1 MSKRCPPGVICIENV
16 TIVVLFLIIL
26 LLIYYF
32 FRNNGNVNDNDSRDK
47 SKSNLSLNS
56 NSTQEIIVRDERIG
70 GTGVGMGMGMF
81 PYSYNSFSNFPND
94 IYLNPYT
101 APLRDDRYF
110 PMPIDPRGMI
120 PIPINVSTQGMGVGV
135 DSSYRQ
141 VGILKR
147 MNGNETIL
155 PLMGRPLFTNRDK
168 WQFYTMNENNI
179 KLPITH
185 KQKSCT
191 SEYGCDNIYNGD
203 TVYVDGIDA
212 AFKATVYDNAVFK
225 YIPFL

>member
-1 MSKRCPPGVICIENV
+1 MSKRCPPGVICIENI
-16 TIVVLFLIIL
+16 TIVVFILIIL
-26 LLIYYF
+26 ILIYYF
-32 FRNNGNVNDNDSRDK
+32 SKNNTFTSYSE
-47 SKSNLSLNS
+47 SKMDTSLNKS
-56 NSTQEIIVRDERIG
+56 IQEIIVKDERERYNDR
-70 GTGVGMGMGMF
+70 MGIF
-81 PYSYNSFSNFPND
+81 PYSYNSFSNVPND
-94 IYLNPYT
+94 IYLNPYA
-101 APLRDDRYF
+101 APLRDDRYL
-110 PMPIDPRGMI
+110 PLPIDPRGMV
-120 PIPINVSTQGMGVGV
+120 PINISTQGF

-147 MNGNETIL
+147 MNGPEMLL
-155 PLMGRPLFTNRDK
+155 PLMGRPLFSNRDK

-203 TVYVDGIDA
+203 TVYVDGLDA

>member
-1 MSKRCPPGVICIENV
+1 MPKRCPPGVICIENI
-16 TIVVLFLIIL
+16 TIVVLFLISSI
-26 LLIYYF
+26 LIYYF
-32 FRNNGNVNDNDSRDK
+32 SKKGGFNVSNISLFNSSNAESSSNK
-47 SKSNLSLNS
+47 SV
-56 NSTQEIIVRDERIG
+56 QEIIVKDERNSDR
-70 GTGVGMGMGMF
+70 MGIF
-81 PYSYNSFSNFPND
+81 PYSYNSFSNVPND
-94 IYLNPYT
+94 IYLNPYA
-101 APLRDDRYF
+101 APLRDDRYL
-110 PMPIDPRGMI
+110 PLPIDPRGMV
-120 PIPINVSTQGMGVGV
+120 PINISTQGF

-147 MNGNETIL
+147 MNGPETLL
-155 PLMGRPLFTNRDK
+155 PLMGRPLFSNRDK

-203 TVYVDGIDA
+203 TVYVDGLDA

>member
-1 MSKRCPPGVICIENV
+1 MPKRCPPGVICIENI
-16 TIVVLFLIIL
+16 TIVVLFFIIL
-26 LLIYYF
+26 LIIYYF
-32 FRNNGNVNDNDSRDK
+32 YKNNSFTSYSESKMDTTSNK
-47 SKSNLSLNS
+47 SV
-56 NSTQEIIVRDERIG
+56 QEIIVKDERNSDR
-70 GTGVGMGMGMF
+70 MGIF
-81 PYSYNSFSNFPND
+81 PYSYNSFSNVPND
-94 IYLNPYT
+94 IYLNPYA
-101 APLRDDRYF
+101 APLRDDRYL
-110 PMPIDPRGMI
+110 PLPIDPRGMV
-120 PIPINVSTQGMGVGV
+120 PINISTQGF

-147 MNGNETIL
+147 MNGPETLL
-155 PLMGRPLFTNRDK
+155 PLMGRPLFSNRDK

-203 TVYVDGIDA
+203 TVYVDGLDA

>member
-16 TIVVLFLIIL
+16 TIIVLFLIIL

-32 FRNNGNVNDNDSRDK
+32 FKTNSNTNDNIINNSRDK
-47 SKSNLSLNS
+47 S
-56 NSTQEIIVRDERIG
+56 NSTQEIIVRDERNG
-70 GTGVGMGMGMF
+70 GAGMGMF

-94 IYLNPYT
+94 IYLNPYA

-120 PIPINVSTQGMGVGV
+120 PIPINVSTQGMGV
-135 DSSYRQ
+135 DSTYRQ

-147 MNGNETIL
+147 MNGSETIL
-155 PLMGRPLFTNRDK
+155 PLMGRPLFSNRDK